1 MSKVR
6 QERTAEQIQQLLSEI
21 FLREISDPRLAG
33 VTMTEV
39 EIDRE
44 LQYAT
49 VYVNALGEEPRQEE
63 VMAGLQS
70 ASGFLRRTLAGS
82 LGLRNAPVLRF
93 QWDPRLRYV
102 EEVDKLLEELDIK
115 PDDTPPMVADVAAT
129 STVASAD
136 VVELDELDEVEA
148 DEGNEGDAA
157 QVAKDEA

>member
-33 VTMTEV
+33 VTIIEV

-49 VYVNALGEEPRQEE
+49 VYINALGEELRQEE

-82 LGLRNAPVLRF
+82 LGLRNAPILRF

-115 PDDTPPMVADVAAT
+115 PDDTVADVAAT
-129 STVASAD
+129 STVPSAD
-136 VVELDELDEVEA
+136 VVEPDELDEVEG
-148 DEGNEGDAA
+148 DEDD
-157 QVAKDEA
+157 DEEE

>member
-49 VYVNALGEEPRQEE
+49 VYVNALGDEPRQEE

-70 ASGFLRRTLAGS
+70 ASGFLRRSLAGS

>member
-21 FLREISDPRLAG
+21 FLREVSDPRLAG
-33 VTMTEV
+33 VTITEV

-49 VYVNALGEEPRQEE
+49 AYVNALGEDDRREE

-70 ASGFLRRTLAGS
+70 AAGFLRRELAGS
-82 LGLRNAPVLRF
+82 LNLRSAPVIRF

-115 PDDTPPMVADVAAT
+115 PDDTVNAAAPAA
-129 STVASAD
+129 VASSAVPALPAED
-136 VVELDELDEVEA
+136 DEEE
-148 DEGNEGDAA
+148 
-157 QVAKDEA
+157 

>member
-1 MSKVR
+1 M
-6 QERTAEQIQQLLSEI
+6 LSEI

-33 VTMTEV
+33 VTIIEV

-49 VYVNALGEEPRQEE
+49 VYINALGEELRQEE

-82 LGLRNAPVLRF
+82 LGLRNAPILRF

-115 PDDTPPMVADVAAT
+115 PDDTLPTVGDVGVGEAA
-129 STVASAD
+129 TVASAMSSNRTNSTRSRATKTTAKKSSPAR
-136 VVELDELDEVEA
+136 A
-148 DEGNEGDAA
+148 DRGSR
-157 QVAKDEA
+157 

>member
-49 VYVNALGEEPRQEE
+49 VYVNALGDEPRQEE

-82 LGLRNAPVLRF
+82 LGLRNAPILRF

-115 PDDTPPMVADVAAT
+115 PDDTVADVAAT

-136 VVELDELDEVEA
+136 VVEPDELDEVEG
-148 DEGNEGDAA
+148 DEDDGE
-157 QVAKDEA
+157 EE

>member
-82 LGLRNAPVLRF
+82 LGLRNAPILRF

-115 PDDTPPMVADVAAT
+115 PDDTAGPAAETAEAPPT
-129 STVASAD
+129 TTTKSD
-136 VVELDELDEVEA
+136 VVELDELDQVEA

-157 QVAKDEA
+157 QVAKE

>member
-33 VTMTEV
+33 VTIIEV

-49 VYVNALGEEPRQEE
+49 VYINALGEELRQEE

-82 LGLRNAPVLRF
+82 LGLRNAPILRF

-115 PDDTPPMVADVAAT
+115 PDDTLPTWPPRPRSPRPTSSNRTNSTRSRATKTTAKKSSPARADRG
-129 STVASAD
+129 SR
-136 VVELDELDEVEA
+136 
-148 DEGNEGDAA
+148 
-157 QVAKDEA
+157 

>member
-6 QERTAEQIQQLLSEI
+6 QERTAEQSQQLLSEI

>member
-6 QERTAEQIQQLLSEI
+6 QERTAEQIQQLLSEL
-21 FLREISDPRLAG
+21 FLRQVSDPRLAG
-33 VTMTEV
+33 VTITEV

-49 VYVNALGEEPRQEE
+49 AFVNALGDETREEE

-70 ASGFLRRTLAGS
+70 AAGFLRRELAGS
-82 LGLRNAPVLRF
+82 LGLRAAPIIRF

-115 PDDTPPMVADVAAT
+115 PDDTPAAVATGDTAT
-129 STVASAD
+129 PPPSAD
-136 VVELDELDEVEA
+136 VVELDELDDVEA
-148 DEGNEGDAA
+148 DEGNENDPE
-157 QVAKDEA
+157 QL

>member
-6 QERTAEQIQQLLSEI
+6 QERTAEQIQQLLSEL
-21 FLREISDPRLAG
+21 FLRQVSDPRLAG
-33 VTMTEV
+33 VTITEV

-49 VYVNALGEEPRQEE
+49 AYVNALGDETREDE

-70 ASGFLRRTLAGS
+70 AAGFLRRELAGS
-82 LGLRNAPVLRF
+82 LGLRAAPILRF

-115 PDDTPPMVADVAAT
+115 PDDTPAVVAPAEAA
-129 STVASAD
+129 VPPASAN

-148 DEGNEGDAA
+148 DEGNENDPEQAG
-157 QVAKDEA
+157 KE

>member
-33 VTMTEV
+33 VTIIEV

-49 VYVNALGEEPRQEE
+49 VYINALGEELRQEE

-82 LGLRNAPVLRF
+82 LGLRNAPILRF

-115 PDDTPPMVADVAAT
+115 PDDTVADVAAT
-129 STVASAD
+129 STVPSAD
-136 VVELDELDEVEA
+136 VVEPDELDEVEG
-148 DEGNEGDAA
+148 DEDDGE
-157 QVAKDEA
+157 EE

>member
-6 QERTAEQIQQLLSEI
+6 QERTAELIQHLLSEL
-21 FLREISDPRLAG
+21 FLREVSDPRLAG
-33 VTMTEV
+33 ITITEV

-49 VYVNALGEEPRQEE
+49 AFVNALGDETREAE

-70 ASGFLRRTLAGS
+70 AAGFLRRELAGS
-82 LGLRNAPVLRF
+82 LGLRAAPIIRF

-102 EEVDKLLEELDIK
+102 EEVDKLLNELDIK
-115 PDDTPPMVADVAAT
+115 PDDTPPVVAPVDTAAPT
-129 STVASAD
+129 SSAN

-148 DEGNEGDAA
+148 DEGNENDPEQAA
-157 QVAKDEA
+157 KE

>member
-33 VTMTEV
+33 VTITEV

-49 VYVNALGEEPRQEE
+49 AYVNALGEDSRQEE

-70 ASGFLRRTLAGS
+70 ASSFLRRTLAGS

-115 PDDTPPMVADVAAT
+115 PDDTPPPPPPPATAAVAP
-129 STVASAD
+129 
-136 VVELDELDEVEA
+136 DELDDD
-148 DEGNEGDAA
+148 DEDSGE
-157 QVAKDEA
+157 EE

>member
-6 QERTAEQIQQLLSEI
+6 QERTAEQIQQLLSEL
-21 FLREISDPRLAG
+21 FLREVSDPRLAG
-33 VTMTEV
+33 VTITEV

-49 VYVNALGEEPRQEE
+49 AYVNALGDETREEE

-70 ASGFLRRTLAGS
+70 AAGFLRRELAGS
-82 LGLRNAPVLRF
+82 LGLRAAPIIRF

-115 PDDTPPMVADVAAT
+115 PDDTPPAGDAVPLPPAN
-129 STVASAD
+129 

-148 DEGNEGDAA
+148 DEGNENDPEQAD
-157 QVAKDEA
+157 KE